1 MSKDNNQPQPK
12 ISHAHAE
19 DIKKALECCQR
30 TDYNHCLS
38 CPYKSNDGNL
48 ECCDILMR
56 DALEHI
62 KQLENINV
70 IENLGRS
77 LAKLAKVAAELGDK
91 IVKHKELCDYLHET
105 YKIKNADYGDS
116 FTEMFAEFGIIT
128 AITRI
133 GDKFN
138 RLKNLYKNQS
148 QQVKDESVRDTLLDM
163 ANYCIMT
170 VMEIDNQ
177 KKITKNGGA
186 K

>member
-1 MSKDNNQPQPK
+1 MIPHDEELIKSLECCSRDSKDLCKGCIYRNKYQDNVDCFIHLLK
-12 ISHAHAE
+12 
-19 DIKKALECCQR
+19 DALECIKR
-30 TDYNHCLS
+30 LDYEQTVLRNTMAVSESPEQDVVKKLLQN
-38 CPYKSNDGNL
+38 YKNS
-48 ECCDILMR
+48 
-56 DALEHI
+56 
-62 KQLENINV
+62 K
-70 IENLGRS
+70 LG
-77 LAKLAKVAAELGDK
+77 
-91 IVKHKELCDYLHET
+91 KHNELCKLLHEI
-105 YKIKNADYGDS
+105 YANKNADYGDS

-170 VMEIDNQ
+170 VMEMYNQ
-177 KKITKNGGA
+177 KKTTKNGGT

>member
-30 TDYNHCLS
+30 IDHNHCSS
-38 CPYKSNDGNL
+38 CPYNKGNNL
-48 ECCDILMR
+48 RCCDILMR

-62 KQLENINV
+62 EQWENENP
-70 IENLGRS
+70 IENFGRS
-77 LAKLAKVAAELGDK
+77 LSKLAKMAAEIGGK
-91 IVKHKELCDYLHET
+91 IVKHKELCDYLHKT
-105 YKIKNADYGDS
+105 YKSKNADYGDS
-116 FTEMFAEFGIIT
+116 FAEMFAEFGIIT

-170 VMEIDNQ
+170 VMEMDNQ
-177 KKITKNGGA
+177 KKTTKNGGT

>member
-12 ISHAHAE
+12 ISHANVE

-30 TDYNHCLS
+30 TDLNHCLS
-38 CPYKSNDGNL
+38 CPYNSKDVNL
-48 ECCDILMR
+48 ECCDVLMH
-56 DALEHI
+56 DALEYI
-62 KQLENINV
+62 EQLSNNV
-70 IENLGRS
+70 IENIWKS
-77 LAKLAKVAAELGDK
+77 FAKLAKVAAEIGGD

-105 YKIKNADYGDS
+105 YKSKNADYGNS
-116 FTEMFAEFGIIT
+116 FKEMFAEFGIIT

-138 RLKNLYKNQS
+138 RLKNLYKNQER
-148 QQVKDESVRDTLLDM
+148 QVKDESVRDTLLDM

-177 KKITKNGGA
+177 KKTTKSGG
-186 K
+186 KK